1 MRAPYGRATLCA
13 VSVFVYLCVWCVCL
27 FVRVRVC
34 VLCVCVFV
42 WCVSFVCG
50 QIGAVG
56 VIIGGGTII
65 GGPGGTPPGV
75 CECECF
81 VSVCVWK

>member
-1 MRAPYGRATLCA
+1 MVVPHFVLC
-13 VSVFVYLCVWCVCL
+13 
-27 FVRVRVC
+27 
-34 VLCVCVFV
+34 LCVCVSVFGWVCLYVCV
-42 WCVSFVCG
+42 WYVSFVCG

-75 CECECF
+75 C
-81 VSVCVWK
+81 VNVNVL

>member
-13 VSVFVYLCVWCVCL
+13 VSVFCRMFVYVCVWCVCL

-75 CECECF
+75 CEN
-81 VSVCVWK
+81 VNVL